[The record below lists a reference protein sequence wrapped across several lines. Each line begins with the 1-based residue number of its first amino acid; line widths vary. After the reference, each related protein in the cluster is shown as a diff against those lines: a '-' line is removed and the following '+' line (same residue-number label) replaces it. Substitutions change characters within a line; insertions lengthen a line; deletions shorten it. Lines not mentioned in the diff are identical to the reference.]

1 MGRFPSAWQAGLDAS
16 RQERRAERIAAELKP
31 LEPLLPGETRSEYL
45 DRLERTEVRPGMS
58 REQFLRWLGSFPM
71 HDDDRGPDNTV
82 LIDLLPAGNDFGE
95 SALNRLADAILA
107 TLQRS

>member
-1 MGRFPSAWQAGLDAS
+1 MTRYPNAWQSGLDAS
-16 RQERRAERIAAELKP
+16 RQARRDERKAKELKP

-45 DRLERTEVRPGMS
+45 DRLERAEVRSSMN

-71 HDDDRGPDNTV
+71 HDDDRGPDNIV

-95 SALNRLADAILA
+95 TALGRLADAILA
-107 TLQRS
+107 ALPRS